1 MPYIKRFAEITYDDV
16 ASVGGKSA
24 SLGEMYRELRQLG
37 VQVPNG
43 FAVTAEAYRYY
54 LEHNGLRDEITRL
67 LADLDPND
75 TRRLSDVGG
84 IIRAG
89 IVHGEMPQDLN
100 DAIIGAYRELSDEYG
115 HNPDVAVRSSATAE
129 DLPEASFAGQQDS
142 YLNIR
147 GRRHLS
153 TTVRWVFSSLFTDR
167 AIAYRQHYGYD
178 HMEVALGVTVQ
189 KMVRADLA
197 SAGVMFTLDTESGF
211 RDVVFITSAYG
222 LGENVVQG
230 TVNPDEFYVHKPKLD
245 AGYAPILQRSIGSK
259 EQKMIY
265 AAENVRGQSTR
276 NVAVKPADQ
285 DVFSIDDDEV
295 LTLARYA
302 TRIEQHYSSK
312 RGESVPMDIEWA
324 KDGENGHLFI
334 VQARPETV
342 QSRVDNVQFQET
354 FRLDQRGTVITQGK
368 SVGRR
373 IAAGPARIILDA
385 THMHDLADGEV
396 LVTDITDPDWEPVMK
411 RASAIVTNRGGRT
424 CHAAIIARELGIPA
438 IVGCGDAT
446 EALDEGHDVTI
457 SCAEGDQGYVYADR
471 LAFHSERLDAS
482 DLTPTRTQLLLNL
495 GNPQGAFEASFLPA
509 DGVGLARLE
518 FIINNMIGIHP
529 RALLEYD
536 SVDAATQRSIDRMT
550 AGYAE
555 PRAFFIDRIAEGVGT
570 IAAAFHPRPVVV
582 RLSDFKSNEY
592 AALIGGTP
600 FEPKEENPM
609 LGLRGA
615 SRYYHP
621 DFAEAFAL
629 ECAALA
635 KVRETMG
642 FDNLKLMVPFVRT
655 PEEGRQVLAELERH
669 GLERGR
675 DGLAVYLMCELPT
688 NALRADDF
696 LAHFDGFSIG
706 SNDLAQLTLGIDRD
720 SAALAETD
728 ERDPAV
734 LDLIDRAIDACR
746 RRDCYVGICGQAPS
760 DFPEITQHLV
770 EAGITSIS
778 LNPDS
783 LIAMKRLAA
792 EVEAS
797 AGAHERGR

>member
-1 MPYIKRFAEITYDDV
+1 MSYIKRFADISYEDV

-24 SLGEMYRELRQLG
+24 SLGEMYRELGQLG

-75 TRRLSDVGG
+75 TRRLCDVGG

-89 IVHGEMPQDLN
+89 IVHGEMPKDLN
-100 DAIIGAYRELSDEYG
+100 DAIIGAYQELSEEYG

-178 HMEVALGVTVQ
+178 HMAVALGVTVQ

-230 TVNPDEFYVHKPKLD
+230 TVNPDEFYVHKPKLE
-245 AGYAPILQRSIGSK
+245 AGFAPILQRSIGSK

-285 DVFSIDDDEV
+285 DVFSIDDAEV

-302 TRIEQHYSSK
+302 TRIEQHYSNK
-312 RGESVPMDIEWA
+312 RGHSVPMDIEWA
-324 KDGENGHLFI
+324 KDGENGELFV

-342 QSRVDNVQFQET
+342 QSNVSDVHFQET
-354 FRLDQRGTVITQGK
+354 FRLDEPGKVLTQGK

-438 IVGCGDAT
+438 IVGCGEAT
-446 EALDEGHDVTI
+446 EVLREGSDVTI

-471 LAFHSERLDAS
+471 LSFHSERLDAS
-482 DLTPTRTQLLLNL
+482 DLAPTRTQLMINV

-536 SVDAATQRSIDRMT
+536 HVDAETQRSIDRIT
-550 AGYAE
+550 AGYAD

-592 AALIGGTP
+592 ASLIGGTR

-621 DFAEAFAL
+621 DFTEAFAL

-642 FDNLKLMVPFVRT
+642 LDNVKLMVPFVRT
-655 PEEGRQVLAELERH
+655 PEEGRKVLDALERH

-675 DGLAVYLMCELPT
+675 DGLAIYLMCELPT

-734 LDLIDRAIDACR
+734 MALFDRAIESCLR
-746 RRDCYVGICGQAPS
+746 RECYVGICGQAPS

-770 EAGITSIS
+770 KAGITSIS

-783 LIAMKRLAA
+783 LIAMKRLTA

-797 AGAHERGR
+797 LERGE